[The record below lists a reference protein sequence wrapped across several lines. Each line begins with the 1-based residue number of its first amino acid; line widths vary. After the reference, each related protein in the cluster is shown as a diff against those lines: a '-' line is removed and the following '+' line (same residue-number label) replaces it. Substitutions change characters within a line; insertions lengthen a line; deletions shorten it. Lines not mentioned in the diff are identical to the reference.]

1 MQREKK
7 RTKEADLRTDDS
19 PVSEGKANDGEAEW
33 ATRPSAKQIQDK
45 EKQLLRFALGQ
56 GLRPRTLKF
65 YSTEM
70 F

>member
-45 EKQLLRFALGQ
+45 EKQRLGVLLARF
-56 GLRPRTLKF
+56 
-65 YSTEM
+65 
-70 F
+70 